1 LASICIVVVVV
12 AATVLLISQQ
22 LNTSEC
28 GDGNCDPSEDCE
40 SCPEDCGEP
49 NGSGEDNGSVSVIEL
64 HNPDSPFGLHGIER
78 DSDVMAAA
86 GIKWHRPGFHPGVTF
101 PSKTD
106 VFDERYGNFTSNGID
121 VLANLLVFSGENGC
135 LPSDPEEYREI
146 VKQIVE
152 RYDGDGIDDAPEIHG
167 TTPVVRYWQIGNEVD
182 SRGGPQSCT
191 PEEYVEA
198 LKYYYP
204 IIKENC
210 HDCKVVMSGLVTD
223 PINFLDSVLELGG
236 GEYYDINDVHIFGN
250 KDYYIG
256 IPTVYSDLKGVQEE
270 HGYDK
275 DIWILETGTFSGGTN
290 SNIQSEE
297 EQAAALV
304 KVYASALGSG
314 FRKVFWAWGLY
325 EGFGGDG
332 NGFFDQTGLI
342 YDGKGEYD
350 KGEGVKKKAYHTYK
364 VMTTKLE
371 GCNYSEA
378 ERMIHTNDYVYIYR
392 FPKENGTMYVVWRE
406 HKPGVVI
413 DPNSTTSIEFA
424 GETAKITHAL
434 TDENGEP
441 ESYTIPITNNTLELN
456 LNRGPVFAYV
466 FTD

>member
-1 LASICIVVVVV
+1 MDRRFASICIVFIVM
-12 AATVLLISQQ
+12 AATLLLVSQQ
-22 LNTSEC
+22 MNTPEC
-28 GDGNCDPSEDCE
+28 GDGECDPSEDWGA
-40 SCPEDCGEP
+40 CPEDCGKP
-49 NGSGEDNGSVSVIEL
+49 NDSEAAIEL
-64 HNPDSPFGLHGIER
+64 HNPNSPFGLHGAENDI
-78 DSDVMAAA
+78 DAMAAA
-86 GIKWHRPGFHPGVTF
+86 GIKWHRPGFHPGATF

-106 VFDERYGNFTSNGID
+106 VFDERYVNFFGNGID

-146 VKQIVE
+146 VRQIVE
-152 RYDGDGIDDAPEIHG
+152 RYDGDGIDDALEING

-182 SRGGPQSCT
+182 STRGPQSCT
-191 PEEYVEA
+191 PEEYIEA

-204 IIKENC
+204 MIKENG

-236 GEYYDINDVHIFGN
+236 GEYYDVNDVHIFGN
-250 KDYYIG
+250 KDYYLG
-256 IPTVYSDLKGVQEE
+256 IPAVYRDLKDVQER

-275 DIWILETGTFSGGTN
+275 EIWILETGTFSGGTN
-290 SNIQSEE
+290 SNVQSEE
-297 EQAAALV
+297 EQAAAMV

-350 KGEGVKKKAYHTYK
+350 KGEGVRKKAYYTYK
-364 VMTTKLE
+364 VMASKLE
-371 GCNYSEA
+371 GCNFSEA
-378 ERMIHTNDYVYIYR
+378 ERISHVNENVFVYR

-406 HKPGVVI
+406 HRQGVVI
-413 DPNSTTSIEFA
+413 DPNSTTSIEVF
-424 GETAKITHAL
+424 GESAEITNAL
-434 TDENGEP
+434 TDENGDL
-441 ESYTIPITNNTLELN
+441 ESYTTAIINNTLELN
-456 LNRGPVFAYV
+456 LNKGPVFAFV
-466 FTD
+466 IAD